1 MLALKLGLVPT
12 FLLLV
17 SLAGRRW
24 GPRTAGWLAGMPVV
38 TGPILFIL
46 ALERGTAFTAGAATT
61 SLSAVFATLAYGA
74 VYSRASLRLPWFGA
88 FPVALIAWL
97 SAVALL
103 SALPHSLA
111 MSIVVALVSLACA
124 GSAFPDVPAQPGT
137 HVAGPFELALRMLA
151 GAVLTVAVTRAADVA
166 GPAWIGLFAVFPVMG
181 VVLSVFSH
189 RTDGARFTVR
199 LLRSMMLGMYAFA
212 AFCLTIALTLE
223 ALGTAVAFPLALAA
237 ALGAQLATGRHMAR
251 SVPRPAVQSGRG

>member
-1 MLALKLGLVPT
+1 MLALKLCLVPT

-46 ALERGTAFTAGAATT
+46 SLERGADFTAEAATT
-61 SLSAVFATLAYGA
+61 SLSAVFATLVYGA
-74 VYSRASLRLPWFGA
+74 AYSRASLRLPWFGA
-88 FPVALIAWL
+88 FPVALAAWL
-97 SAVALL
+97 SAVGLL

-111 MSIVVALVSLACA
+111 MSIGVAVASLACA
-124 GSAFPDVPAQPGT
+124 GAAFPEVAAQPGT
-137 HVAGPFELALRMLA
+137 HLAGPLELALRMCA

-166 GPAWIGLFAVFPVMG
+166 GPSWIGLFAVFPVMG

-199 LLRSMMLGMYAFA
+199 LLRSMMYGMYAFA
-212 AFCLTIALTLE
+212 AFCLAVATTLQ
-223 ALGTAVAFPLALAA
+223 ALGVAVAFPLAIAA
-237 ALGAQLATGRHMAR
+237 ALCAQVATGRYLAR
-251 SVPRPAVQSGRG
+251 SVARPAAQAGRG